1 MNYSINPDKHELEAV
16 KGEIEEII
24 QKYSYSLEVENVELN
39 LGWQRFEKDS
49 NVISR
54 DNNLMVIINPE
65 KERENLE
72 KNVLRGFLEIEF
84 MEKAEYEELR
94 YNWQEI
100 ARMAYVRAREANLK
114 DENIEEPELENKWGQ
129 LKEELDNESEEFNE
143 DLYMNAGIIAGGIG
157 SVYSEKNQVE
167 ELTKAR
173 KSDIIKT
180 GDKVFN

>member
-24 QKYSYSLEVENVELN
+24 QKYSYSLEVENVELS

-49 NVISR
+49 NVVSR
-54 DNNLMVIINPE
+54 DNNLTVIINPE
-65 KERENLE
+65 RERENLE

-100 ARMAYVRAREANLK
+100 ARMAYVRARETNLR
-114 DENIEEPELENKWGQ
+114 DEEIEEPELENKWGQ
-129 LKEELDNESEEFNE
+129 LKQKLDNKSEEFDE
-143 DLYMNAGIIAGGIG
+143 DLYVSAGIIAESIG
-157 SVYSEKNQVE
+157 SIYSEKNQVE

-173 KSDIIKT
+173 KSDIIET
-180 GDKVFN
+180 GDEAFN